1 MKSQTQWM
9 LRRLRL
15 QGSLKR
21 LYPVSL
27 AQRWASLVLRVASD
41 LSLENV
47 ANAGMT
53 MLKPDLTKD
62 IKPDD
67 TNHKDWC
74 ATNFTTLG
82 ECDCEDKK

>member
-9 LRRLRL
+9 LKRSRL
-15 QGSLKR
+15 QDSLKH
-21 LYPVSL
+21 LYPASL
-27 AQRWASLVLRVASD
+27 AQLWVSLVLRVVSD

-47 ANAGMT
+47 ASVGT
-53 MLKPDLTKD
+53 KMLKPDLTKD

-67 TNHKDWC
+67 TDHKDWC
-74 ATNFTTLG
+74 AANFTTLG